1 MRSFIH
7 ILGTFY
13 TVHNR
18 KLLQTLSLIYRHV
31 ASISELESHSHPE
44 ILLTDKIFFFQILKV
59 QIPNQEKGWSKEIY
73 QLC

>member
-44 ILLTDKIFFFQILKV
+44 ILLTDKKIFFSNFKSSN
-59 QIPNQEKGWSKEIY
+59 P
-73 QLC
+73 

>member
-31 ASISELESHSHPE
+31 ASISELESQSHPE
-44 ILLTDKIFFFQILKV
+44 ILLTKIFFFQILKV
-59 QIPNQEKGWSKEIY
+59 QIPNQEKGWYKEIY